1 MFPWEVHSLVI
12 DIKLIWYTADGPG
25 CVWQW
30 NLSLQCLN
38 LLQRV
43 PLLVWCHV
51 GLCGIC
57 GKSAS
62 YYFLLNILL
71 SHFCWTTSYL
81 DIFKG
86 QTIPCHQYGSCFW
99 LGFLESIPF
108 SYFFFKQLVAVKL
121 NGGLHILCWSWV
133 VRLRDSKKNVKI
145 SIITAVDWTCWLI
158 ISCNMT
164 LFKLCH
170 FGQKYCCGHHF
181 ICFALPHN
189 LLRL

>member
-1 MFPWEVHSLVI
+1 MKQYYLWLLLDDLSLRTLPSQIQSNNWEL
-12 DIKLIWYTADGPG
+12 T
-25 CVWQW
+25 
-30 NLSLQCLN
+30 NLSYSF
-38 LLQRV
+38 V
-43 PLLVWCHV
+43 
-51 GLCGIC
+51 
-57 GKSAS
+57 
-62 YYFLLNILL
+62 F
-71 SHFCWTTSYL
+71 HFS
-81 DIFKG
+81 
-86 QTIPCHQYGSCFW
+86 QTIHCHQYGSCFW

-189 LLRL
+189 LLRP